1 MRLPRECYDTRSMLF
16 ERAALEQRE
25 RRTLAPY
32 ACLAADS
39 RGRLHPEAE
48 SRYRTAFQKDRDR
61 VVHTSAFRRLE
72 YKTQVFI
79 NTQGDYYRTRLTH
92 TLEVV
97 QVGKS
102 VARALGL
109 NEDLTETIALAHDL
123 GHPPFGHAG
132 ERALDRLAGGI
143 GGFDHNRQSLRIVT
157 ELEHRYPDF
166 PGLNLTWEALE
177 GIMKHETEYDVPDAG
192 WEPDSQPSLEAQ
204 VVNVADEL
212 AYNAHDL
219 DDGLRS
225 GHLSPMDIGEVG
237 IIGELMQRL
246 QLDPMR
252 FDSGQR
258 YYLVRELLGDV
269 ITDAAEHTDQVLRE
283 AGVESVADVRQAS
296 GKLVASSPAMGARLA
311 ELKQFLFDR
320 FYFHYRQIRMTHKA
334 DTILERIFR
343 AYQATPDML
352 PFEVQAQARGLGLE
366 QAITDYIA
374 GMTDRFAGE
383 EYRRLFD
390 PDVLT

>member
-1 MRLPRECYDTRSMLF
+1 MY
-16 ERAALEQRE
+16 ERTQLEDRE

-32 ACLAADS
+32 ASLASAS

-61 VVHTSAFRRLE
+61 VIHTSAFRRLE
-72 YKTQVFI
+72 YKTQVFV

-102 VARALGL
+102 IARALGL
-109 NEDLTETIALAHDL
+109 NEDLTETIGLAHDL

-132 ERALDRLAGGI
+132 ERALDRLAQGI
-143 GGFDHNRQSLRIVT
+143 GGFDHNKQSLRIVT
-157 ELEHRYPDF
+157 ELERRYPDF
-166 PGLNLTWEALE
+166 PGLNLSWETLE
-177 GIMKHETEYDVPDAG
+177 GIMKHETEYDLPDPS
-192 WEPDSQPSLEAQ
+192 WEPDRQPSLEAQ

-225 GHLSPMDIGEVG
+225 GHLSPLVIGEVR
-237 IIGELMQRL
+237 IVRELMERL
-246 QLDPMR
+246 GIDAR
-252 FDSGQR
+252 DFANTQR
-258 YYLVRELLGDV
+258 YYLIRELLGDV
-269 ITDAAEHTDQVLRE
+269 ITDAAEHTHARLVE
-283 AGVESVADVRQAS
+283 AGVETAADVRNAP
-296 GKLVASSPAMGARLA
+296 GKLVSSSAEMREKLA

-320 FYFHYRQIRMTHKA
+320 FYFHFRQIRMTHKA
-334 DTILERIFR
+334 DTLLERMYS
-343 AYQATPDML
+343 AYVETPSML
-352 PFEVQAQARGLGLE
+352 PFDVQAQAEELGLE
-366 QAITDYIA
+366 RAVTDYIA
-374 GMTDRFAGE
+374 GMTDRYASE